1 CPLFPIVSSTLTRP
15 TALITLFP
23 YTTLFR
29 SLDDYNFYDE
39 ADFPGKDVFT
49 IGWNLEADK
58 KRVATD
64 YVEVNVYTDEQIGLA
79 EDVTSGQDATV
90 TWDGL
95 DPESDYFWYTVATD
109 AYGGSTRSDIW
120 SFTTVEGE
128 VVPEEPEKPEVPG
141 EPDDSDEPDDKPA
154 EPEDEPGDPERPDDQ
169 PGKPLP
175 NNQKQTVEADVTDG
189 RAAVQDDVFEA
200 VSQSGNIIVQLNAE
214 AAVLELT
221 EEQVKTLK
229 AKQVILTLTN
239 GDITLDIPASVFAG
253 SEPASIGIEKL
264 DDIKNALRPVYDI
277 SIKQGDT
284 VIREFAEGIT
294 LTFHVDDGRV
304 QNPASVKIHHLNEET
319 NEWEVIGGEYANDK
333 VTAPVT

>member
-1 CPLFPIVSSTLTRP
+1 
-15 TALITLFP
+15 
-23 YTTLFR
+23 
-29 SLDDYNFYDE
+29 
-39 ADFPGKDVFT
+39 
-49 IGWNLEADK
+49 
-58 KRVATD
+58 
-64 YVEVNVYTDEQIGLA
+64 
-79 EDVTSGQDATV
+79 
-90 TWDGL
+90 
-95 DPESDYFWYTVATD
+95 
-109 AYGGSTRSDIW
+109 IW

-200 VSQSGNIIVQLNAE
+200 VSQSGNIIVQLNDQ

-229 AKQVILTLTN
+229 AKQVVLTLTN
-239 GDITLDIPASVFAG
+239 GDITLDIPASVFSG

-264 DDIKNALRPVYDI
+264 DDIKNALSPVYDI

-333 VTAPVT
+333 VTAPVAHFSTFAVFEKEKPTGDDDTIGLEKTSADSGNGAGSGERLPDSATYMFNFLLAGIVLSVIGGGLLIMLYIRRKRWANE